1 MAPSHILIVDDDSL
15 SRELVADL
23 LGLGVYLP
31 LTEWHGD

>member
-23 LGLGVYLP
+23 LGAGGVP
-31 LTEWHGD
+31 ATDGVAR